1 MYFPVPLGYIPGD
14 CPTSQ
19 QRHLST
25 SSLAANAVE
34 QQKEANCTMNR
45 FSTSSPPSFE
55 QLLDW
60 VEERLPAD
68 EAARVAELV
77 AEADAETR
85 DRVRWL
91 RAFRRLSSE
100 TVLAPLPAATRA
112 GLGGRFAQYAAN
124 QQAQRHQ
131 PGPLQQLIAALTFDS
146 AAQPSL
152 MGTRAAAGAADAR
165 QLVYAT
171 EAFDVALNIQPRQQT
186 PQLDLLGQLLPNRD
200 DVLPDDFAVQ
210 LLHVCEG
217 SDAREQGLVMAD
229 DLGEFAFEA
238 LAPGRYRVVI
248 SGAALE
254 VELPPLTLS
263 R

>member
-1 MYFPVPLGYIPGD
+1 
-14 CPTSQ
+14 
-19 QRHLST
+19 
-25 SSLAANAVE
+25 
-34 QQKEANCTMNR
+34 MNR
-45 FSTSSPPSFE
+45 FSTSPPLSFE

-77 AEADAETR
+77 EEADAETR

-91 RAFRRLSSE
+91 RAFRQLSSE

-112 GLGGRFAQYAAN
+112 GLGGRFAQHVAN
-124 QQAQRHQ
+124 WQAQRQ
-131 PGPLQQLIAALTFDS
+131 RPGVLQQLVAALTFDS

-152 MGTRAAAGAADAR
+152 AGTRAANGADAR

-171 EAFDVALNIQPRQQT
+171 DAFDVALNVQPRQQP

-210 LLHVCEG
+210 LLHVLEG

-229 DLGEFAFEA
+229 DLGEFAFVA
-238 LAPGRYRVVI
+238 LSPGRYRVVI

>member
-1 MYFPVPLGYIPGD
+1 MN
-14 CPTSQ
+14 S
-19 QRHLST
+19 LST
-25 SSLAANAVE
+25 
-34 QQKEANCTMNR
+34 
-45 FSTSSPPSFE
+45 FSPLSFE

-68 EAARVAELV
+68 EAARVAKLV
-77 AEADAETR
+77 EEGDAETR

-91 RAFRRLSSE
+91 RAFRQLSSE
-100 TVLAPLPAATRA
+100 TVLAPLPAATRGA
-112 GLGGRFAQYAAN
+112 LGGRFAQYAAN
-124 QQAQRHQ
+124 QQAQHQ
-131 PGPLQQLIAALTFDS
+131 GPGALQQLIAALTFDS

-152 MGTRAAAGAADAR
+152 VGTRAASGADAR

-171 EAFDVALNIQPRQQT
+171 GAFDVALNVQPRQQ
-186 PQLDLLGQLLPNRD
+186 PPHLDLLGQLLPNRD

-210 LLHVCEG
+210 LLRVIEG

-263 R
+263 C